1 MPSSARRLVDPAYSL
16 YPEYVDTFGP
26 EVADLNAAAGFPPDP
41 EQELLLDALFA
52 FGPDGKS
59 VVYDLTVICS
69 RQNLKTGFLKQ
80 AAVGWLYVTEQRL
93 VVWSAHEMPTTREA
107 FRDLTELI
115 ESCPD
120 LSKRLADGPSHGITT
135 ANGREA
141 IELRTGQRC
150 IFKARTHSGGRGLS
164 GNKVV
169 LDEGFALQ
177 PSHMGSLVPAL
188 SAMPDPQLV
197 IASSA
202 GKVDSAVLRGFRDRG
217 RATAA

>member
-1 MPSSARRLVDPAYSL
+1 MPSSAKRRVDPTFCVV
-16 YPEYVDTFGP
+16 PDYVDTFGP
-26 EVADLNAAAGFPPDP
+26 EVSELNARAGFAPDP

-59 VVYDLTVICS
+59 VVYDFTVICS

-115 ESCPD
+115 DGCPD
-120 LSKRLADGPSHGITT
+120 LSKRLAPGPSHGVTT

-141 IELRTGQRC
+141 IELESGQRC

-169 LDEGFALQ
+169 LDEGFALK
-177 PSHMGSLVPAL
+177 PTHMGSLVPAL
-188 SAMPDPQLV
+188 SAMPDPQVV

-202 GKVDSAVLRGFRDRG
+202 GLMDSGVLRGFRDRG
-217 RATAA
+217 RAAA